1 MREEIIRPLPETAA
15 EEAGA
20 AACAELTQLQG
31 RLESLYARLGACPDK
46 AALDAARP
54 EAEAELNALRRTAAS
69 LKKAHACADHMA
81 DELSARLADM
91 DKSLNRR
98 WWKLN
103 PPANTEI
110 DLREEGSFA
119 RGLNGYKLALVVII
133 GSFAGVMVEL
143 LWCLV
148 TNGYIES
155 RAGLVW
161 GPFNLLYGV
170 GAAALTLCLY
180 KYRNRGRWLSFLGG
194 ILVGTV
200 VEYGCSWL
208 QETLFGSV
216 SWDYSHLPFNLNGR
230 VCLMYSV
237 FWGVLGVWWIKDIYP
252 RMAKCILLIPQK
264 AGKTLTWLLA
274 IFLAVNVAVSG
285 LAVARW
291 AERRASLPP
300 DNAIEAL
307 LDRRFPDERMERVYA
322 NMAFE

>member
-1 MREEIIRPLPETAA
+1 MGKEIILPLPETAA

-31 RLESLYARLGACPDK
+31 RLESLYARLGACADK

-54 EAEAELNALRRTAAS
+54 EAEAELRALRRTAAS
-69 LKKAHACADHMA
+69 LKTAHACADHMA

-170 GAAALTLCLY
+170 GAAVLTLCLY
-180 KYRNRGRWLSFLGG
+180 RFRNRGKWLSFLGG
-194 ILVGTV
+194 MLVGSV

-208 QETLFGSV
+208 QEMLFGST
-216 SWDYSHLPFNLNGR
+216 SWDYSHLPFHINGR
-230 VCLMYSV
+230 ICLMYSV
-237 FWGVLGVWWIKDIYP
+237 FWGFLGVMWIKDIYP
-252 RMAKCILLIPQK
+252 RMAKTLLRLP
-264 AGKTLTWLLA
+264 ARPGKILTWALS

-285 LAVARW
+285 MAVARW
-291 AERRASLPP
+291 SARLDGEAPR
-300 DNAIEAL
+300 NAVESL
-307 LDRRFPDERMERVYA
+307 LDARFPDKRLEKIYA
-322 NMAFE
+322 NMVFQ

>member
-1 MREEIIRPLPETAA
+1 MGKEIILPLPETAA

-31 RLESLYARLGACPDK
+31 RLESLYARLGACADK

-54 EAEAELNALRRTAAS
+54 EAEAELRALRRTAAS
-69 LKKAHACADHMA
+69 LKTAHACADHMA

-194 ILVGTV
+194 MLVGTA

-252 RMAKCILLIPQK
+252 RMAKYILLIPQK

-291 AERRASLPP
+291 SARQDGEAPR
-300 DNAIEAL
+300 NAVESL
-307 LDRRFPDERMERVYA
+307 LDARFTDERMEKIYA
-322 NMAFE
+322 NMVFQ

>member
-1 MREEIIRPLPETAA
+1 MGKEIILPLPETAA

-20 AACAELTQLQG
+20 AACAELACLQE
-31 RLESLYARLGACPDK
+31 RLESLYARLGACADK

-54 EAEAELNALRRTAAS
+54 EAEAELNALRRTTAS
-69 LKKAHACADHMA
+69 LKTAHACADHMA

-194 ILVGTV
+194 MLVGTA

-208 QETLFGSV
+208 QDALFGSV

-252 RMAKCILLIPQK
+252 RMAKYILLIPQK

-285 LAVARW
+285 MAVARW
-291 AERRASLPP
+291 AERLDGEAPR
-300 DNAIEAL
+300 NAFESL
-307 LDRRFPDERMERVYA
+307 LDARFTDERMERIYA
-322 NMAFE
+322 NMEFQ

>member
-1 MREEIIRPLPETAA
+1 
-15 EEAGA
+15 
-20 AACAELTQLQG
+20 
-31 RLESLYARLGACPDK
+31 
-46 AALDAARP
+46 
-54 EAEAELNALRRTAAS
+54 
-69 LKKAHACADHMA
+69 MA

-194 ILVGTV
+194 MLVGTA

-208 QETLFGSV
+208 QETLFDSV

-252 RMAKCILLIPQK
+252 RMAKYILLIPQK

-291 AERRASLPP
+291 SARQDGEAPR
-300 DNAIEAL
+300 NAVESL
-307 LDRRFPDERMERVYA
+307 LDARFTDERMEKIYT
-322 NMAFE
+322 NMMFQ

>member
-1 MREEIIRPLPETAA
+1 MGKEIILPLPETAA

-20 AACAELTQLQG
+20 AACAELACLQE
-31 RLESLYARLGACPDK
+31 RLESLYARLGACADK

-54 EAEAELNALRRTAAS
+54 EAEAELNALRRTTAS
-69 LKKAHACADHMA
+69 LKTAHACADHMA

-194 ILVGTV
+194 MLVGTA

-208 QETLFGSV
+208 QETLFDSV

-252 RMAKCILLIPQK
+252 RMAKYILLIPQK

-291 AERRASLPP
+291 SARQDGEAPR
-300 DNAIEAL
+300 NAVESL
-307 LDRRFPDERMERVYA
+307 LDARFTDERMEKIYA
-322 NMAFE
+322 NMVFQ